1 MPFFFSDD
9 PRVMKANLI
18 KTLYKLA
25 KNPNHGT
32 YHLAYAK
39 SFGTL
44 GDILQN
50 QEEFPGFIRVCYCYG
65 MEFCV
70 VLGKGLF
77 NYDGLLSSEDETY
90 GDVSSGE
97 GPSEEEIYF

>member
-1 MPFFFSDD
+1 
-9 PRVMKANLI
+9 MKANLI

-25 KNPNHGT
+25 KDPNHGT

-50 QEEFPGFIRVCYCYG
+50 QEEFPGFIRVCYCHG

-77 NYDGLLSSEDETY
+77 NYDGLLSSEDETFENI
-90 GDVSSGE
+90 S
-97 GPSEEEIYF
+97 SEEELSRKEIQEIYF

>member
-1 MPFFFSDD
+1 
-9 PRVMKANLI
+9 MKANLI

-25 KNPNHGT
+25 KDPNHGT

-50 QEEFPGFIRVCYCYG
+50 QEEFPGFIRVCYCHG

-77 NYDGLLSSEDETY
+77 NYDGLLSSKDETFENI
-90 GDVSSGE
+90 S
-97 GPSEEEIYF
+97 SEEELSRKEIQEIYF